1 MSLLR
6 LFYRGAWGNKGP
18 IWPWSRPSDLC
29 GESHKDRKRF
39 LVLSGH
45 LQDTIAVAH
54 QKAKGRQRFLPN
66 LMDGSPARSL
76 LPFSSAITPLLLTL
90 HYWFCPWLRS
100 FHFSTPRIS
109 RPGGGGAAP
118 ARRPLLVSSLW
129 LVLGI
134 HWPKFNLITAF

>member
-1 MSLLR
+1 M
-6 LFYRGAWGNKGP
+6 
-18 IWPWSRPSDLC
+18 
-29 GESHKDRKRF
+29 
-39 LVLSGH
+39 LSGH

-66 LMDGSPARSL
+66 LMDGSRARSL

-100 FHFSTPRIS
+100 FHFSTREYQG
-109 RPGGGGAAP
+109 RAAAALLLP
-118 ARRPLLVSSLW
+118 VAPLLVSPLW
-129 LVLGI
+129 LVLGM